1 MQNIGTPNQLTVVT
15 SDTRDT
21 ISKTLIFISVKGDF
35 LKLYYISTLL
45 NVTC

>member
-1 MQNIGTPNQLTVVT
+1 MQNIGTSNQLTIVT

-35 LKLYYISTLL
+35 LKLYYITTLF